1 MIKTIGIR
9 VTKNNTSVDIPAI
22 CSMDYGRCV
31 DLEVDS
37 HTLFCYNL
45 PLPLSSATCSK
56 TTTNKH
62 NRPGKSFPVLS
73 AQLLGDMAM
82 RLREYPA
89 VSVKWGKEVFA

>member
-9 VTKNNTSVDIPAI
+9 VTKNNMSGEIPAI
-22 CSMDYGRCV
+22 CSMDYVRHL

-37 HTLFCYNL
+37 HAFYCNNV

-56 TTTNKH
+56 TTTNNH
-62 NRPGKSFPVLS
+62 NRPGKSYPVLS